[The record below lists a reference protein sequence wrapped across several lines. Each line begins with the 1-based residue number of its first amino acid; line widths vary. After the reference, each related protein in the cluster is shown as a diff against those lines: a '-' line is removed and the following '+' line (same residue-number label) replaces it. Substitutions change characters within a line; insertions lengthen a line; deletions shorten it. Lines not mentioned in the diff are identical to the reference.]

1 MQSQGT
7 VASLPSVCQGAL
19 MMSSFSSAC
28 PCAHA
33 VAADITA
40 ETADISPLV
49 RPASPAQHPA
59 ALHQTFTEGVEMGVV
74 HVDLGGAWRTDP
86 LVSTTPHAATEPD
99 IGAGGQHSEGGAD
112 DGVHEI
118 SPARSMRDRSI
129 EWPEGTPHWP
139 VPQSWGGGV
148 WDHGCFKPPDAQVI
162 NSMLED
168 AYTPGL
174 PEEEGW
180 RARRRRLRLATED
193 SSVGGPYA
201 LNQSMSGGVWSE
213 IPMRRRVSVRFGCDA
228 C

>member
-1 MQSQGT
+1 MKSQGA
-7 VASLPSVCQGAL
+7 VASLPSVCYGAL

-33 VAADITA
+33 VAANITA
-40 ETADISPLV
+40 EKADISPLV
-49 RPASPAQHPA
+49 RPASPAEHPA
-59 ALHQTFTEGVEMGVV
+59 ALHQTVSEAVEMGVV
-74 HVDLGGAWRTDP
+74 HVELGAWRTDP
-86 LVSTTPHAATEPD
+86 LVSTTPQAATELD
-99 IGAGGQHSEGGAD
+99 ISAGGQHSERGVG

-129 EWPEGTPHWP
+129 EWPEGIPHWP
-139 VPQSWGGGV
+139 VPESWGGGV